1 MGILG
6 GALEGLNI
14 NDLNRLCADE
24 IPEGTEVEYKSA
36 LPVKTGRGLD
46 AWHENGSIGE
56 YARNEIAEEIIAFAN
71 TFGGVLCVGI
81 QESNDHPKRAAG
93 LQPLPRVHDLARRL
107 RQAVYGI
114 IDPPL
119 PMLEAIGIVSD
130 EAGQGVVVMRVPPS
144 RRKPH
149 RHNVSKEVF
158 YRRADETV
166 RISMRE
172 IQELTVQTLTEA
184 TRLET
189 VIADRRR
196 HHREAA
202 AKWINAPKEEGPGWG
217 VAVQYLAVPA
227 TAIDLGRVVG
237 RPRLTELDSIVV
249 ATMPDK
255 AIRLKWSHLPHTEWR
270 PGLRSISNVNKDS
283 STRRADY
290 ALYTDGR
297 CEVSCFFSLT
307 QTLPFVAA
315 GWLVGGLG
323 VALSWVDR
331 IRREAGTAGEYV
343 VACQLSMFGKAAS
356 LMGYTAG
363 NPDDY
368 ATLPVGHFDLP
379 LMSVG
384 ASEEGDLLLQRFNED
399 IWNLAGRDV
408 QSGSPKFS
416 MP

>member
-6 GALEGLNI
+6 GSLEALNV
-14 NDLNRLCADE
+14 NDLHRLCADE

-36 LPVKTGRGLD
+36 LPVKGGRGLD
-46 AWHENGSIGE
+46 AWHEDGRIGE

-81 QESNDHPKRAAG
+81 QESSDHPKRASG

-107 RQAVYGI
+107 RQAVYDI

-119 PMLEAIGIVSD
+119 PMLEAIGVAFD
-130 EAGQGVVVMRVPPS
+130 ETGQGVVVMRVPPS

-166 RISMRE
+166 RITMRE
-172 IQELTVQTLTEA
+172 VQELTVQTLTEG
-184 TRLET
+184 TRLEA

-196 HHREAA
+196 RHREDA
-202 AKWINAPKEEGPGWG
+202 AKWINAPKSDGAGWG

-249 ATMPDK
+249 ATMPGK
-255 AIRLKWSHLPHTEWR
+255 AVQLKWPYLPDTGWR
-270 PGLRSISNVNKDS
+270 PGLRSISNVNKNS
-283 STRRADY
+283 SNRRADY
-290 ALYTDGR
+290 VLHTDGR
-297 CEVSCFFSLT
+297 CEVSGFFGLT
-307 QTLPFVAA
+307 ERMPYVSA
-315 GWLVGGLG
+315 GLLVGGLG
-323 VALSWVDR
+323 VALSWIDR
-331 IRREAGTAGEYV
+331 IRGEVAAVEYV
-343 VACQLSMFGKAAS
+343 VACQLSTFGKPAS
-356 LMGYTAG
+356 LMGYTDG

-368 ATLPVGHFDLP
+368 ATLPIGHFDLP

-384 ASEEGDLLLQRFNED
+384 ASEEGGLLQQFNED

-408 QSGSPKFS
+408 QSGSPTFA